1 MGGPVRLKD
10 FLELRVPVG
19 ISFKVR
25 RWWLEIEIMERLLW
39 DRRGC

>member
-10 FLELRVPVG
+10 LLELRVPVG

-25 RWWLEIEIMERLLW
+25 RLAPVNGVPRW
-39 DRRGC
+39 